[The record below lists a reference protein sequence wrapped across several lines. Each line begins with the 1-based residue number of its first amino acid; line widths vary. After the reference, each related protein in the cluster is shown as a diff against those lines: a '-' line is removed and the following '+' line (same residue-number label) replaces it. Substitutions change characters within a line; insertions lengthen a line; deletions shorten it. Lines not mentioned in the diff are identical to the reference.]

1 MTNCNLN
8 IDYGVSEEYLNPIMW
23 KSERNNVANSFSK
36 VAWKLMIASK
46 QTIFGSILR
55 LIGSSSDKS
64 WPGFA
69 FISV

>member
-36 VAWKLMIASK
+36 VA
-46 QTIFGSILR
+46 
-55 LIGSSSDKS
+55 
-64 WPGFA
+64 
-69 FISV
+69 